1 MGIVAGIAFILLAI
15 AVPTLLLLF
24 VINPILLRPRP
35 QKGLEPNVYLAE
47 KKENPCPGIE
57 LAYLSL
63 VDTGEEKVKENKAFK
78 RLDVNFAPR
87 HKQIALRFV
96 LFCKRKK
103 KKKEEIYVPFDSAS
117 FEYRDEKLAKTS
129 SFVFSPKTAAVAM
142 CASKLDDEP
151 IEEAFPIPALRWYR
165 AVLGCLAFG
174 AAIAVSFLL
183 AYLGVISFLS
193 FARLGEI
200 MQKNLVLLLA
210 VFGGVILVATGVS
223 YLVMVLR
230 EKRRLKNNG

>member
-1 MGIVAGIAFILLAI
+1 MGIVAGIVFILLAI

-35 QKGLEPNVYLAE
+35 KKGLEPNVYLAE

-63 VDTGEEKVKENKAFK
+63 VDMGEGKTKESKAFK
-78 RLDVNFAPR
+78 RLDVNFVPR

-96 LFCKRKK
+96 LFCKKK

-117 FEYRDEKLAKTS
+117 FEYRDEKLAKTN

-193 FARLGEI
+193 FDRLGEI
-200 MQKNLVLLLA
+200 MQKNLALLLG